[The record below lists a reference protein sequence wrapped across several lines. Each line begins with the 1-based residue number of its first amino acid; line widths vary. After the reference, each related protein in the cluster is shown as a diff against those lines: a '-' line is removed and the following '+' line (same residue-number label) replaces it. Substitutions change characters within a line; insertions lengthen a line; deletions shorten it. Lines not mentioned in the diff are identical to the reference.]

1 MFRRSLS
8 CMAAGIMIVIPLWL
22 LEALGHDWQP
32 PGVVVI
38 AIVWLS
44 ITDVAWLYD
53 ELQGYA
59 RGRK

>member
-1 MFRRSLS
+1 MV
-8 CMAAGIMIVIPLWL
+8 AGSMIVIPVWL
-22 LEALGHDWQP
+22 LQAFGHDWQP

-44 ITDVAWLYD
+44 ITGVAWLYD

>member
-1 MFRRSLS
+1 
-8 CMAAGIMIVIPLWL
+8 MAAGIMIVIPLWL

-44 ITDVAWLYD
+44 ITGVAWLYD
-53 ELQGYA
+53 ELQGDA

>member
-22 LEALGHDWQP
+22 LEVFGHDWQP
-32 PGVVVI
+32 PGVVAI
-38 AIVWLS
+38 AIVYVS
-44 ITDVAWLYD
+44 IMGIAWLYD